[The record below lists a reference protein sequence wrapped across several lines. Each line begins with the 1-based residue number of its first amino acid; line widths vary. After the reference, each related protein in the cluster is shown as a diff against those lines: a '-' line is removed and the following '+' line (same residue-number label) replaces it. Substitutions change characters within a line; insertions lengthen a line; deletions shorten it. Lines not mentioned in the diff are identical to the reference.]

1 LLLKLQNKDTALQD
15 LLQTHNNELEL
26 LRVKLQE
33 KEDEIVAMQEGLQLL
48 GPIYIKEQECEL
60 ANAQVKTNRERGVR
74 YNLRYTSL

>member
-1 LLLKLQNKDTALQD
+1 
-15 LLQTHNNELEL
+15 
-26 LRVKLQE
+26 
-33 KEDEIVAMQEGLQLL
+33 VAMQEGLQLL